1 MTNMYNI
8 HSLQNFL
15 VVSVFES
22 FVPTFPPRAF
32 YFDIN
37 LVNYGKQNSKI
48 PSIPKNKA
56 GPKDC
61 MLLKFQVGD
70 AHRPMDTKG
79 SEGQGDESCLLRQ
92 AMEQTFQNEK
102 V

>member
-1 MTNMYNI
+1 MTIVHNI
-8 HSLQNFL
+8 YRLKNFL
-15 VVSVFES
+15 VVSFFEN
-22 FVPTFPPRAF
+22 FVPTCPPRAF

-48 PSIPKNKA
+48 SPSPRIKQFSLA

-70 AHRPMDTKG
+70 HHQPMDKKE
-79 SEGQGDESCLLRQ
+79 SVGQW
-92 AMEQTFQNEK
+92 NE
-102 V
+102 